1 MNIFRFDD
9 AYEVVYKLNKEAGGY
24 VFYCTYISAAIKASD
39 SDYKKRRK
47 VLDKLLT
54 TPLSLLPPVSE

>member
-9 AYEVVYKLNKEAGGY
+9 AYKVVYKLNKEAGGY

-47 VLDKLLT
+47 VLD
-54 TPLSLLPPVSE
+54 E

>member
-1 MNIFRFDD
+1 MPLFRFDD
-9 AYEVVYKLNKEAGGY
+9 HFEVVYKLNKEAGGY

-47 VLDKLLT
+47 VLD
-54 TPLSLLPPVSE
+54 E

>member
-9 AYEVVYKLNKEAGGY
+9 HYEVVYKLNKAAGGY
-24 VFYCTYISAAIKASD
+24 VFWCTYVSAAIKVSD

-47 VLDKLLT
+47 VLD
-54 TPLSLLPPVSE
+54 E